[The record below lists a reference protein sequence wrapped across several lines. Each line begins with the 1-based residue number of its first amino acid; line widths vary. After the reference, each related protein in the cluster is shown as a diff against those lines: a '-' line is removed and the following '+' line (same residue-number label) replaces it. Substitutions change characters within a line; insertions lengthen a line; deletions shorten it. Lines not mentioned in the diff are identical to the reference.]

1 MKHRD
6 IYFHTKENRAPT
18 NPIWTLHMCEV
29 YVSEI
34 ANGVGR
40 TLVCLLSE
48 IVFKLW
54 RRSGHATVGL
64 QLWRHGS
71 PTYWNCM

>member
-1 MKHRD
+1 MRGNVPPLPVLFISSYLMKHRD

-48 IVFKLW
+48 IVFKL
-54 RRSGHATVGL
+54 
-64 QLWRHGS
+64 
-71 PTYWNCM
+71 